1 MSTAYTISTSERDAF
16 ALAREQAAMMEAFLS
31 SCEAMEAT
39 HSELEAR
46 VERDGREYERRLL
59 QAHMDLRAARENVV
73 KVQGADGVVRGTC
86 RDSGRPLRSV
96 FGAVSVARLAYQAP
110 GVDGLHPMDA
120 ALNLPVELYSHGVR
134 RCVAEQLARC
144 SYEEVVEH
152 VSAKTGAPV
161 HRRQLEELAI
171 RAARDFEAFYA
182 TRTVEGEM
190 TDDLLVLTFD
200 AKGIIM
206 RHEDLRPATRKAAA
220 STTRKLE
227 TRLTK
232 GEKRNRKR
240 MAEVSAIYTVAPFPR
255 TTTDVVH
262 DLRPVHAVPLRR
274 PRPVN
279 KRVSASVVLDTKQVI
294 RATFEEA
301 LRRDPE
307 HRRRWV
313 ALVDGN
319 KDQIAII
326 RAVARE
332 LGVTVTLVL
341 DLMHVLEYVWKASY
355 CFHAEGSKEA
365 EAWVEQRLIGLL
377 DGQSAGYLA
386 KGMRRN
392 AGAHGLAAEDREA
405 VDDCARYLVNN
416 RKLLHYDRALR
427 DGLPIGTGV
436 IEGACRYLVKDRM
449 DRTGARW
456 SLAGAEAVLRLRALC
471 TNGDFEAY
479 WAFHLGHEHER
490 THRSR
495 YASGRVP
502 YPLAAPKRALSRVK

>member
-1 MSTAYTISTSERDAF
+1 MDTAYTISTTERDAF
-16 ALAREQAAMMEAFLS
+16 ALAREQATAMEQFLGS
-31 SCEAMEAT
+31 SEAMAAT

-59 QAHMDLRAARENVV
+59 QAHLHLRAATEKVV
-73 KVQGADGVVRGTC
+73 DVRGADGVARTLC

-96 FGAVSVARLAYQAP
+96 FGTVSVPRLAYQAP

-120 ALNLPVELYSHGVR
+120 ALNLPDELYSHGVR

-144 SYEEVVEH
+144 SYEEVVAH
-152 VSAKTGAPV
+152 VSTRTGAPV

-171 RAARDFEAFYA
+171 RAAQDFEPFYA
-182 TRTVEGEM
+182 TRTVETEA
-190 TDDLLVLTFD
+190 TEDLLVLTFD
-200 AKGIIM
+200 AKGIVM

-220 STTRKLE
+220 SATRKLE

-255 TTTDVVH
+255 CTMDVVH

-279 KRVSASVVLDTKQVI
+279 KRVSASLVHDTRQVI
-294 RATFEEA
+294 QRTFEEA
-301 LRRDPE
+301 LRRDPKR
-307 HRRRWV
+307 HRRWV

-355 CFHAEGSKEA
+355 CFHAEGSKGA
-365 EAWVEQRLIGLL
+365 ESWVEQRLIGLL
-377 DGQSAGYLA
+377 NGQSAGYLA
-386 KGMRRN
+386 KGMRRT
-392 AGAHGLAAEDREA
+392 ADTRGLDVGDRKA

-456 SLAGAEAVLRLRALC
+456 SLDGAEAVLRLRALC

-479 WAFHLGHEHER
+479 WEFHLQCEHQR

-495 YASGRVP
+495 YASGSVP
-502 YPLAAPKRALSRVK
+502 YPLAAPKRRLNAVK